1 MKIQRI
7 LSEIFQTQLCLW
19 CELPNQTQN
28 MMCEACKKV
37 LPFCQQTLSAPN
49 LDEVIALFDY
59 QPPISQLITRYKFN
73 GHLLLT
79 RFFADNFIEKIQ
91 SPLPDLIIP
100 VPLHPF
106 RLKERGFNQALEI
119 AKPVG
124 RYFGIPVDARACIK
138 IKHTEP
144 QSSLTRAVRI
154 KNLKNV
160 FASTKTIHAQHV
172 AIVDDVFT
180 TGSTVSQIAA
190 LLRTAGVPKI
200 SAWCC
205 ARTV

>member
-7 LSEIFQTQLCLW
+7 LSAIFQTQVCLW
-19 CELPNQTQN
+19 CELPSQTEN
-28 MMCEACKKV
+28 MICEMCKKV
-37 LPFCQQTLSAPN
+37 LPFCHQTLSAPH

-73 GHLLLT
+73 GHLLLA
-79 RFFADNFIEKIQ
+79 RFFVNNLIEKIR

-100 VPLHPF
+100 VPLHPI

-119 AKPVG
+119 AKPIG
-124 RYFGIPVDARACIK
+124 RYFGIPVDAHACIK

-144 QSSLTRAVRI
+144 QSSLTRAVRL

-160 FASTKTIHAQHV
+160 FALTKTIHARHV
-172 AIVDDVFT
+172 AILDDVFT

-200 SAWCC
+200 SGWCC
-205 ARTV
+205 ARTI